1 MARTRSSKPQNPM
14 QEIGVASDYVKQ
26 GYLKMDE
33 FIPQLRGTKAIKKYR
48 EMRDNDP
55 IVGSIMTAM
64 DMIIRAIETK
74 FVPPEDKK
82 SDEAAKEAV
91 KFMKQVFDDMEGT
104 MEDFL
109 SEVVSF
115 LTYGFS
121 ISEVTYKRRLGR
133 ASTRPEHHS
142 KYDDGLI
149 GIRKLAPRAQ
159 WTIDRFEVSE
169 NGDILGVYQNAVG
182 NFGTAFIPVDKM
194 LHFRTVMSNND
205 PSGRSVLRNAYKSY
219 HYANNLETIEAIAVE
234 REMNGLPIGK
244 VPAEYLSDNA
254 SPAQKKFVQDYM
266 NILRNVR
273 QNEMSFI
280 LLPSDVYQN
289 DNGSATQT
297 PKVSFELAASKGT
310 RDIDIDKVIRRHQHN
325 IARTV
330 LADFIMLGGSDRG
343 SFALSQSKTDL
354 FLRAIEGFTKAISS
368 VINSQLMP
376 RIWAL
381 NGFDFDVMPVFQFG
395 KVSPV
400 DLEELGRFI
409 ARLSGANE
417 DLFRDE
423 AILEDILDKVDMPL
437 PKDMSKITAPKEVPQ
452 ALDPNAQRNDPA
464 RQSVSENDPDPL
476 AQQGAND
483 LS

>member
-1 MARTRSSKPQNPM
+1 MYN
-14 QEIGVASDYVKQ
+14 
-26 GYLKMDE
+26 
-33 FIPQLRGTKAIKKYR
+33 
-48 EMRDNDP
+48 
-55 IVGSIMTAM
+55 
-64 DMIIRAIETK
+64 
-74 FVPPEDKK
+74 
-82 SDEAAKEAV
+82 
-91 KFMKQVFDDMEGT
+91 
-104 MEDFL
+104 
-109 SEVVSF
+109 
-115 LTYGFS
+115 
-121 ISEVTYKRRLGR
+121 
-133 ASTRPEHHS
+133 
-142 KYDDGLI
+142 DGLI

-159 WTIDRFEVSE
+159 WPIDRFEMAT
-169 NGDILGVYQNAVG
+169 NGDILGVYQNSVAS
-182 NFGTAFIPVDKM
+182 FGSAFIPVDKM

-244 VPAEYLSDNA
+244 VPAEYLSADA
-254 SPAQKKFVQDYM
+254 SPAQKKFVQDYST
-266 NILRNVR
+266 ILRNVR
-273 QNEMSFI
+273 MNEMSFI

-354 FLRAIEGFTKAISS
+354 FLRAIEGFTNAIAS
-368 VINSQLMP
+368 VINAQLVP

-381 NGFDFDVMPVFQFG
+381 NGFDFAVMPKFAFG
-395 KVSPV
+395 RVSPV
-400 DLEELGRFI
+400 DLEELGRFVARI
-409 ARLSGANE
+409 AGANE

-423 AILEDILDKVDMPL
+423 AIITDILDRAEIPV
-437 PKDMSKITAPKEVPQ
+437 PKDMSAVTKPKEVAAPIV
-452 ALDPNAQRNDPA
+452 PGEQRNDPA

-476 AQQGAND
+476 AQQGSND